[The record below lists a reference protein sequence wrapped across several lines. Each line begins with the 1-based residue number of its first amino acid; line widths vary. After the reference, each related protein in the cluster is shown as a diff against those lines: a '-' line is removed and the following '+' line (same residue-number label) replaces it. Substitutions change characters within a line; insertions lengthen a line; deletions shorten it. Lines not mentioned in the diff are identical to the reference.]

1 VVKNLSEYKA
11 LYRKWRPV
19 KFEDVVG
26 QSHIVDSLKNSI
38 MTNRVGHAYL
48 FCGTRGTGKTSTAKI
63 FARALNC
70 ENPQDGNPC
79 NECPTCKGIIDG
91 SILDVYEIDAASNNG
106 VDNIRE
112 IRDEVIYAPVHCKYK
127 VYIIDEAHMLTESAF
142 NALLKTLEEPPA
154 HAIFVLA
161 STEPNRFPITIL
173 SRCQR
178 YDFRRITTD
187 DIARRLGK
195 IAQAEEINITP
206 DAIELVAELGNGS
219 MRDALSILDQCRA
232 FRPELKYADIVDI
245 VGIVDET
252 VLYKIA
258 RSISEDNT
266 SEALKESIGF
276 LDMGKDS
283 MSFLDDLTTLF
294 RNLLICKTTD
304 SAEEIIEK
312 SAEKIKQ
319 MNEIA
324 EAFSKER
331 IMYSIRTLGECYGS
345 AKHMSNPQIGAE
357 MAIVKLCNP
366 EYSSEIDALR
376 TRLEKLENRVKNGAF
391 VETVKAPD
399 VTESK
404 AKKKAEPEVKLEK
417 SLKGGQEWKNW
428 KKALDSIKLESKKL
442 YTYMFSARAELDG
455 DIVVIYIGNKLAY
468 DKVSTAE
475 GKQYFAN
482 VFTAVEGRPLGVEV
496 LREGEE
502 RKKTSTIDDLLKKK
516 ESLGDVLT
524 IIDEE

>member
-1 VVKNLSEYKA
+1 MVKNLSEYKA

-38 MTNRVGHAYL
+38 MTNRIGHAYL

-70 ENPQDGNPC
+70 ENSQDGNPC
-79 NECPTCKGIIDG
+79 NECPTCRGIIDG

-112 IRDEVIYAPVHCKYK
+112 IRDEVIYAPAHCRYK
-127 VYIIDEAHMLTESAF
+127 VYIIDEAHMLTEDAF
-142 NALLKTLEEPPA
+142 NALLKTLEEPPT

-161 STEPNRFPITIL
+161 STEPNRFPVTIL

-187 DIARRLGK
+187 DIARRLSK
-195 IAQAEEINITP
+195 IADAEEINITP
-206 DAIELVAELGNGS
+206 DAVEIIAELGNGS
-219 MRDALSILDQCRA
+219 MRDALSIMDQCRA
-232 FRPELKYADIVDI
+232 FKAELKYADVIDI

-258 RSISEDNT
+258 RHISVDNT
-266 SEALKESIGF
+266 SDALKESIGF

-283 MSFLDDLTTLF
+283 LSFIDDLTTLF

-312 SAEKIKQ
+312 SAEKVK
-319 MNEIA
+319 EITNIS
-324 EAFSKER
+324 EGFSKER
-331 IMYSIRTLGECYGS
+331 IMYSIRVLSECRGS
-345 AKHMSNPQIGAE
+345 AKYMSNPQIGAE

-376 TRLEKLENRVKNGAF
+376 ARLEKLENRAMTGAF

-399 VTESK
+399 ITESK
-404 AKKKAEPEVKLEK
+404 AEKSPEKEIKLEK
-417 SLKGGQEWKNW
+417 SGDGGTEWKNW
-428 KKALDSIKLESKKL
+428 KKALESIKLESKKL

-482 VFTAVEGRPLGVEV
+482 VFTAIEGRPLGVEV

-502 RKKTSTIDDLLKKK
+502 RKRENTISDLLMKK
-516 ESLGDVLT
+516 ESLGDVIT
-524 IIDEE
+524 IVDEE